1 MGCVIGE
8 NNTLPFLNEE
18 DINITEKIN
27 TTVIHKLNKL
37 KQDNKLVVGYRG
49 ILYGSYIKTK
59 NGIYIIEFN
68 CRFGDPECIIALS
81 LLETNFYSICL
92 QTISGNLK
100 EPFNFSKDAMICLY
114 AVPINY
120 QHVLLMIAIMI
131 FILNL
136 YCKLQNIFYGNV
148 KYVDNHIYSLSSRTL
163 CCISKNKKLYDCYK
177 NIYNDI
183 KSIKGRLHY
192 RKDIGHKFLTRYEQA
207 GVSIQNGDQ
216 AIQNIKKNILSTY
229 NQNVISEVGSFGGE
243 YKFEMRPLLQ
253 ALMGLAQNQSLQVLK
268 KKHFITL
275 EKILLD
281 TLLMIF

>member
-1 MGCVIGE
+1 MTDGFGNVQHFPPIQDNKRLLEDDKGPNTGGMGCVIGE

-120 QHVLLMIAIMI
+120 PTCSINDCNYDIYFEPIVNYKIYFMEM
-131 FILNL
+131 LN
-136 YCKLQNIFYGNV
+136 
-148 KYVDNHIYSLSSRTL
+148 
-163 CCISKNKKLYDCYK
+163 
-177 NIYNDI
+177 
-183 KSIKGRLHY
+183 
-192 RKDIGHKFLTRYEQA
+192 
-207 GVSIQNGDQ
+207 
-216 AIQNIKKNILSTY
+216 
-229 NQNVISEVGSFGGE
+229 
-243 YKFEMRPLLQ
+243 M
-253 ALMGLAQNQSLQVLK
+253 
-268 KKHFITL
+268 
-275 EKILLD
+275 
-281 TLLMIF
+281 